1 MLEGQIAKTFTL
13 KNLERQ
19 LAAFYSLLEPDHS
32 SNEFLIFIA
41 HFMHV
46 ELASPCTP
54 PGGAPL
60 AVLELPVE
68 DVDIPAAAP
77 IAASLKRPLVHVI
90 LELPDTDDDDE
101 QEVDEKEEE
110 QVLEDDDKS
119 DAQLE
124 QQRKRQRIAE
134 AILIA

>member
-13 KNLERQ
+13 ENLERQ
-19 LAAFYSLLEPDHS
+19 LAAFYFLLEPEHTPT
-32 SNEFLIFIA
+32 EFLIFIA
-41 HFMHV
+41 HFMMHV
-46 ELASPCTP
+46 RLASPCTP

-60 AVLELPVE
+60 DVLELPVE

-90 LELPDTDDDDE
+90 LELPDTDDE